1 MPSYK
6 RAWQRRDK
14 DEVARR
20 KFFKLYGPKS
30 NLEEV
35 TPVSRQTLI
44 SRGERGRRVTTHL
57 SPIPGK
63 LSVRLSS
70 KHAGIIVAKIVLCGT
85 PLSGKS
91 ELAIELERAMRK
103 HGLHP
108 TAIIDN
114 YTKEIQGRLDLGVG
128 PEGSYLVDLAVAI
141 ERLGQEFYEGRNGAE
156 HFIVCGSLVE
166 TAIHTAINCQVNQS
180 DVSWAVANVVMPLYP
195 LMRRSSGIHT
205 TYLLP
210 PPEEPSKFELAMWRI
225 TP

>member
-1 MPSYK
+1 M
-6 RAWQRRDK
+6 
-14 DEVARR
+14 
-20 KFFKLYGPKS
+20 
-30 NLEEV
+30 
-35 TPVSRQTLI
+35 
-44 SRGERGRRVTTHL
+44 
-57 SPIPGK
+57 
-63 LSVRLSS
+63 
-70 KHAGIIVAKIVLCGT
+70 AKIVLCGT

-128 PEGSYLVDLAVAI
+128 PQGSYLVDLAVAI

-166 TAIHTAINCQVNQS
+166 TAIHTAINCQVDQS

-210 PPEEPSKFELAMWRI
+210 PPEEPSKFELAMWENYPLTFEALGVKYEELPAEFRNLWVDFI
-225 TP
+225 LKDTFDIENTNQD